1 MVDFIREVFFRFKKG
16 IIFGTVFICIISVF
30 IITKVNVKAGN
41 SNSISYSDKRFTNYT
56 IVEGDTLW
64 DIAEDNIDYDYY
76 KNVYEY
82 MNELRYMNNLKS
94 DNIYVGQNLLITYYV
109 NK

>member
-41 SNSISYSDKRFTNYT
+41 SNSISYNDKRFTNYT
-56 IVEGDTLW
+56 VVEGDTLW

-82 MNELRYMNNLKS
+82 MNELRHMNNLKS

-109 NK
+109 NN